1 MTALWDVYESPFGPL
16 TLTASERGLTGLSFP
31 GRAAPQDERDR
42 RPDALAPAV
51 EQLEQYFAGDRRS
64 FDFALDPAGSVFQ
77 HRIWQRLLE
86 IPYGATITYGELAD
100 AVGRPDILR
109 GVAAAVG
116 RTPIPIV
123 IPCHRVLAS
132 NGALT
137 GYLGG
142 VHRKDALLQFERRG
156 AGGLGPVVEWQTRQL
171 TLL

>member
-1 MTALWDVYESPFGPL
+1 MTTAWDIYESPFGPL
-16 TLTASERGLTGLSFP
+16 TLTASERGLTGLAFP
-31 GRAAPQDERDR
+31 VRAPTLDERDR

-51 EQLEQYFAGDRRS
+51 EQLEQYFAGERRS
-64 FDFALDPAGSVFQ
+64 FDLALDPAGSVFKQ
-77 HRIWQRLLE
+77 RIWQRLRE
-86 IPYGATITYGELAD
+86 IPYGATITYSELAD

-116 RTPIPIV
+116 RTPVPIV

-142 VHRKDALLQFERRG
+142 IHRKAALLQLERGG
-156 AGGLGPVVEWQTRQL
+156 ALGPVVEWETRQL